1 MAMYHTGIFATDTP
15 DETISIP
22 CGIASYA
29 VEGGLV
35 TGSPEDI
42 RKAILKLQ
50 EERLGHFSSSYEGSD
65 RIRIHNE
72 VRINSPNPDEAAA
85 AAHTLVAAMAVSD
98 GNTLFLPGDDLD
110 LSEVNDDASPHLI
123 SRQMERPVRLA
134 AAVRADGSLHYALHR
149 LALSY
154 RSASVH
160 HVDLDPVE
168 SSRVFN
174 ASTDPYVHV
183 HLANAI
189 SLAYSAIEQLSLQ
202 VKVSSENPS
211 KMPDGS
217 WNPVVRSDLERRL
230 RDRKIDFV
238 EPQLWTL
245 RGPPSGIET
254 KKAPPASKTVSRWRN
269 ADVRDRELDL
279 LDCIS
284 LAGWFRNNLGSH
296 GLSLEMA
303 PHLTIYDAFNVQ
315 HVARRLIMASA
326 GLW

>member
-1 MAMYHTGIFATDTP
+1 M
-15 DETISIP
+15 
-22 CGIASYA
+22 
-29 VEGGLV
+29 
-35 TGSPEDI
+35 
-42 RKAILKLQ
+42 
-50 EERLGHFSSSYEGSD
+50 
-65 RIRIHNE
+65 
-72 VRINSPNPDEAAA
+72 
-85 AAHTLVAAMAVSD
+85 
-98 GNTLFLPGDDLD
+98 
-110 LSEVNDDASPHLI
+110 
-123 SRQMERPVRLA
+123 
-134 AAVRADGSLHYALHR
+134 
-149 LALSY
+149 
-154 RSASVH
+154 
-160 HVDLDPVE
+160 
-168 SSRVFN
+168 
-174 ASTDPYVHV
+174 

>member
-168 SSRVFN
+168 SF
-174 ASTDPYVHV
+174 
-183 HLANAI
+183 
-189 SLAYSAIEQLSLQ
+189 QSLQ
-202 VKVSSENPS
+202 CF
-211 KMPDGS
+211 D
-217 WNPVVRSDLERRL
+217 RSIRSRASG
-230 RDRKIDFV
+230 KCDF
-238 EPQLWTL
+238 
-245 RGPPSGIET
+245 
-254 KKAPPASKTVSRWRN
+254 
-269 ADVRDRELDL
+269 
-279 LDCIS
+279 
-284 LAGWFRNNLGSH
+284 
-296 GLSLEMA
+296 
-303 PHLTIYDAFNVQ
+303 
-315 HVARRLIMASA
+315 A
-326 GLW
+326 GLFGNRAT